1 MKRAPARS
9 FESLDDWLPWLES
22 LSPREIVLG
31 LERVQ
36 DVIGRLAPRRPGLV
50 INVAGTNGKG
60 SSVAMLEALLRAEGL
75 RTGSYTSPHLSRYNE
90 RIRIDGK
97 AADDTAVLA
106 ALEAVEAV
114 RDSVPLTFFEFG
126 TLAALQAFSQAGVD
140 AWLLEVG
147 MGGRLDAVN
156 AVEPDGCL
164 ITNIGL
170 DHCAWLGDDV
180 ESIAGEKAGIM
191 RPSKPVVFGSRE
203 VPSAIRDKAESIG
216 AELWLAGRE
225 FDHEIHA
232 DGRWTWQGVKHTL
245 RALSPPAVPGPV
257 QVQNAAAVL
266 ALLEMLGKDDVL
278 QADRVSTAL
287 ASMTLPGR
295 FHSIGDRWILDVA
308 HNAAAGGVLARQI
321 ASLGVEGRL
330 TAIVGMLGD
339 KDVEAFAG
347 ALDPVVDTWIAVA
360 VGTSRRTAPETL
372 AGRIANVTGKPCLIA
387 DDVEAALI
395 HADGRAAVGDRIL
408 VTGSFYIV
416 GPALELLAAD

>member
-1 MKRAPARS
+1 MKSTPARS
-9 FESLDDWLPWLES
+9 FESLDDWLPWLET

-31 LERVQ
+31 LERVH
-36 DVIGRLAPRRPGLV
+36 DVIGRLAPERPGLV

-60 SSVAMLEALLRAEGL
+60 SSVAMLESLLRAEGL
-75 RTGSYTSPHLSRYNE
+75 CTGSYTSPHLSRYNE

-97 AADDTAVLA
+97 PADNAAVLA
-106 ALEAVEAV
+106 ALQAVEAV

-126 TLAALQAFSQAGVD
+126 TLAALQAFSEAGVD

-164 ITNIGL
+164 ITNIDL
-170 DHCAWLGDDV
+170 DHCAWLGDDI

-191 RPSKPVVFGSRE
+191 RPSKPVVFGSRD
-203 VPSAIRDKAESIG
+203 VPNAIREQADSIG

-232 DGRWTWQGVKHTL
+232 DGRWTWQGGERTL
-245 RALSPPAVPGPV
+245 RTLLPPAVPGPV

-266 ALLEMLGKDDVL
+266 ALLEMLGRNDAL
-278 QADRVSTAL
+278 HADRVSAAL
-287 ASMTLPGR
+287 GSMTLPGR
-295 FHSIGDRWILDVA
+295 FQSIGDRWILDVA
-308 HNAAAGGVLARQI
+308 HNPAAAGVLARQI

-347 ALDPVVDTWIAVA
+347 ALHPVVDKWIAVG
-360 VGTSRRTAPETL
+360 VGASRRTAPEAL

-387 DDVEAALI
+387 DGLEAALD
-395 HADGRAAVGDRIL
+395 HADGGATGGDRIL
-408 VTGSFYIV
+408 VSGSFYIV

>member
-1 MKRAPARS
+1 LKRAPART
-9 FESLDDWLPWLES
+9 FESLDEWLPWLET

-31 LERVQ
+31 LERVH
-36 DVIGRLAPRRPGLV
+36 DVIGRLAPERPGLV

-60 SSVAMLEALLRAEGL
+60 SSVAMLEALLRAAGL
-75 RTGSYTSPHLSRYNE
+75 RTGSYTSPHLCRYNE

-97 AADDTAVLA
+97 AADDATVLA
-106 ALEAVEAV
+106 ALETVDAV

-126 TLAALQAFSQAGVD
+126 TLAALQAFSEARVD

-180 ESIAGEKAGIM
+180 ESIAREKAGIM
-191 RPSKPVVFGSRE
+191 RPSTPVVFGARD
-203 VPSAIRDKAESIG
+203 VPKAIYEQAETVG
-216 AELWLAGRE
+216 ADLWIAGRD

-232 DGRWTWQGVKHTL
+232 DGRWTWRGERHTFREL
-245 RALSPPAVPGPV
+245 LPPAVPGTV

-266 ALLEMLGKDDVL
+266 AVLEMLGRDDAL
-278 QADRVSTAL
+278 AADRISVAL
-287 ASMTLPGR
+287 DSMTLPGR
-295 FHSIGDRWILDVA
+295 FQTIDDRWILDVA
-308 HNAAAGGVLARQI
+308 HNPAAAGVLAGQL
-321 ASLGVEGRL
+321 AVLGNEGRL

-347 ALDPVVDTWIAVA
+347 ALEPVVDRWIAVS
-360 VGTSRRTAPETL
+360 VGGSRKAAPEAL

-387 DDVEAALI
+387 DGVDAALDQ
-395 HADGRAAVGDRIL
+395 ADRGTAGGDRIL
-408 VTGSFYIV
+408 VTGSYYLV